1 VKDVILQRFIESAR
15 VKVEFAERSSEAIG
29 AAVAL
34 ISQGFKA
41 GRKLL
46 LFGNGGSAADAQH
59 IAAEFVNR
67 FQMERP
73 GLPAIALTTDSSIL
87 TSIGNDSD
95 FEEIFA
101 RQVKALGQEGDV
113 AIAIS
118 TSGASPN
125 VIRGVE
131 AAKEI
136 QMQVIGFT
144 GRDGGK
150 LAQLCDI
157 PLIVPSDSVSHIQE
171 SHITLGH
178 VICELVDQTL
188 FGPQSSKGSSS

>member
-1 VKDVILQRFIESAR
+1 MKDVILQRFIESAR

-188 FGPQSSKGSSS
+188 FGPQSS

>member
-1 VKDVILQRFIESAR
+1 MKEVILQRFIESAR
-15 VKVEFAERSSEAIG
+15 VKVEFAKGSSEAIG

-95 FEEIFA
+95 FTEIFA
-101 RQVKALGQEGDV
+101 RQVKALGEEGDV

-118 TSGASPN
+118 TSGTSAN

-131 AAKEI
+131 TAKEI

-144 GRDGGK
+144 GGDGGK

-188 FGPQSSKGSSS
+188 FGPQSS

>member
-1 VKDVILQRFIESAR
+1 MKDVILQRFIESAR

-101 RQVKALGQEGDV
+101 RQVKALGQVGDV

-188 FGPQSSKGSSS
+188 FGPQSS

>member
-1 VKDVILQRFIESAR
+1 MKEVILQRFIESAR
-15 VKVEFAERSSEAIG
+15 VKVEFAERSGEAIG
-29 AAVAL
+29 AAAELV
-34 ISQGFKA
+34 SQGFKA

-73 GLPAIALTTDSSIL
+73 GLPAIALTTDSSVL

-95 FEEIFA
+95 FAEIFA
-101 RQVKALGQEGDV
+101 RQVKALGQKGDV

-118 TSGASPN
+118 TSGASAN

-131 AAKEI
+131 AAKEM

-188 FGPQSSKGSSS
+188 FGPQSS